1 MLRKILK
8 IVLWLVLALLAFI
21 AIQAFRYWDTIQRVF
36 LGGLHV
42 HETTP
47 PAIPANLP
55 RPAILVFS
63 KTNAFRHEESIP
75 PGNSYFAQLA
85 KEKDWGYFQTENG
98 AAFSP
103 EILSKF
109 DAVVFNNVSG
119 DVFSP
124 AQQAAFKAFL
134 ENGGGY
140 VGVHAAGDNSHQAWG
155 WYINDLIG
163 ATFTQHTMDPQFQ
176 TATVNVEDKAHP
188 VTQGLPASWQ
198 RVEEWY
204 SFDKSPRTT
213 GAHVLITVDEKTYNP
228 VGMFSKDLRMG
239 DHPMVWSR
247 CVGKGRFVYS
257 AFGHRA
263 ESWAEPENR
272 TLMAN
277 SVGWALKL
285 NGSECGAAPSTTAQ
299 AQAQAQAQAG
309 AKTK

>member
-1 MLRKILK
+1 MLRKVLK
-8 IVLWLVLALLAFI
+8 VVMWLLLALLVVFAVLLW
-21 AIQAFRYWDTIQRVF
+21 RNWDIFQRVA
-36 LGGLHV
+36 LGGV
-42 HETTP
+42 KVYETTP

-75 PGNSYFAQLA
+75 PGNAFFADLA
-85 KEKDWGYFQTENG
+85 KQKGWGYFQTENG

-103 EILSKF
+103 EVLAKF

-119 DVFSP
+119 DVFTP
-124 AQQAAFKAFL
+124 AQRAAFKAWL
-134 ENGGGY
+134 EQGGGY

-163 ATFTQHTMDPQFQ
+163 ATFIQHTMDPQFQ
-176 TATVNVEDKAHP
+176 TATVNVEDKTHP
-188 VTQGLPASWQ
+188 ATQGLPASWK

-213 GAHVLITVDEKTYNP
+213 GAQVLITVDEKTYNP
-228 VGMFSKDLRMG
+228 VGMFKKDLRMG

-247 CVGKGRFVYS
+247 CVGPKGAKQGRFLYS

-272 TLMAN
+272 QLMTN

-285 NGSECGAAPSTTAQ
+285 NGNECGVGPSSAAKPAVGEQ
-299 AQAQAQAQAG
+299 G
-309 AKTK
+309 K

>member
-1 MLRKILK
+1 MLRKVLK
-8 IVLWLVLALLAFI
+8 VVMYLLLALLAVF
-21 AIQAFRYWDTIQRVF
+21 AVGLWRNWDTVQRVF

-42 HETTP
+42 HETAP

-75 PGNSYFAQLA
+75 PGNAFFAELA
-85 KEKDWGYFQTENG
+85 KQKGWGYFQTENG

-103 EILSKF
+103 EVLAKF

-119 DVFSP
+119 DVFTP
-124 AQQAAFKAFL
+124 DQQAAFKDFL
-134 ENGGGY
+134 ESGGGY

-176 TATVNVEDKAHP
+176 TATVKVEDKAHAA
-188 VTQGLPASWQ
+188 TQGLPASWQ

-213 GAHVLITVDEKTYNP
+213 GAHVLITVDENSYKP

-239 DHPMVWSR
+239 DHPMFWSR

-263 ESWAEPENR
+263 ESWVEPENR
-272 TLMAN
+272 QLMAN

-285 NGSECGAAPSTTAQ
+285 NGNECGGAPSSAAKPEVGEQ
-299 AQAQAQAQAG
+299 A
-309 AKTK
+309 K

>member
-1 MLRKILK
+1 MLRKVLK
-8 IVLWLVLALLAFI
+8 VVMYLLLALLAVL
-21 AIQAFRYWDTIQRVF
+21 AVGLWRNWDTVQRVF

-47 PAIPANLP
+47 PVIPADLP

-75 PGNSYFAQLA
+75 PGNAYFADLA
-85 KEKDWGYFQTENG
+85 KQKGWGHFQTENG
-98 AAFSP
+98 AAFTP
-103 EILSKF
+103 EVLAKF

-119 DVFSP
+119 DVFTP

-134 ENGGGY
+134 ESGGGY

-176 TATVNVEDKAHP
+176 TATVNVEDKVHP
-188 VTQGLPASWQ
+188 ATQGLPASWQ

-213 GAHVLITVDEKTYNP
+213 GAHVLITVDEKTYKP

-285 NGSECGAAPSTTAQ
+285 NGSECGTAPSSV
-299 AQAQAQAQAG
+299 
-309 AKTK
+309 TKPALGEQGK

>member
-8 IVLWLVLALLAFI
+8 IVLWLLLAFLAFI
-21 AIQAFRYWDTIQRVF
+21 AIQAFRHWDTIQRVL

-47 PAIPANLP
+47 PVIPADLP

-75 PGNSYFAQLA
+75 PGNAFFADLA
-85 KEKDWGYFQTENG
+85 KQKGWGYFQTENG

-103 EILSKF
+103 EVLAKF

-124 AQQAAFKAFL
+124 AQQAAFKAFI

-140 VGVHAAGDNSHQAWG
+140 VGIHAAGDNSHKDWG
-155 WYINDLIG
+155 WYINDVIG
-163 ATFTQHTMDPQFQ
+163 ALFIQHTMAPQFQ
-176 TATVNVEDKAHP
+176 NATVNVEDKAHSA
-188 VTQGLPASWQ
+188 TQGLPASWQ

-213 GAHVLITVDEKTYNP
+213 GANVLITVDEKTYKP
-228 VGMFSKDLRMG
+228 VGMFGKDLSMG
-239 DHPMVWSR
+239 DHPMVWTR
-247 CVGKGRFVYS
+247 CIGKGRVLYS

-263 ESWAEPENR
+263 ESWSEPENR
-272 TLMAN
+272 MLMAN

-285 NGSECGAAPSTTAQ
+285 NGNECGGGPSSA
-299 AQAQAQAQAG
+299 
-309 AKTK
+309 AKTQVGSKDK